1 MTTEERRNEILS
13 IINNSIDSIKTTEL
27 ASLLDVTTETIRKDL
42 IFLENRRLIKKFH
55 GGAKPVA
62 EFVERSLG
70 LRQNENTNCKIAIAK
85 AALEQIAGSS
95 VIYIDAGSTT
105 CELAKLLAVGSIQ
118 QANLQRAI
126 VTNSFTVANELTGSI
141 HTRFFLGGDISDVT
155 QSTGGLWA
163 INALNSIKIDVAFLG
178 SSGFYSHHGPGTKIS
193 GDALLKSEVTKNAN
207 KIVILAD
214 HTKFTSNAIMQ
225 FAEWSQIDLLITDS
239 KVEQEH
245 LEEIRKSVNVI
256 VAEVPESD
264 EVS

>member
-13 IINNSIDSIKTTEL
+13 IINSSIDSIKTTEL
-27 ASLLDVTTETIRKDL
+27 ASLLNVTTETIRKDL
-42 IFLENRRLIKKFH
+42 IFLENRSLIQKFH

-70 LRQNENTNCKIAIAK
+70 LRQTENTNCKIAIAK

-105 CELAKLLAVGSIQ
+105 CELAKLLATGSVQ
-118 QANLQRAI
+118 QASSQRAI
-126 VTNSFTVANELTGSI
+126 VTNSFTVANELMGTI
-141 HTRFFLGGDISDVT
+141 HTRFFLGGDINDIT

-163 INALNSIKIDVAFLG
+163 INALNTIKIDVAFLG
-178 SSGFYSHHGPGTKIS
+178 SSGFCSHHGPGTKLS

-207 KIVILAD
+207 KKVILAD

-225 FAEWSQIDLLITDS
+225 FADWSQIDLLITDS
-239 KVEQEH
+239 KVEKQH
-245 LEEIRKSVNVI
+245 LEEIQRFVDII
-256 VAEVPESD
+256 VADVLENEG
-264 EVS
+264 